1 MFMKKINNE
10 DWAYIAGF
18 LDRDGSLITQIVKD
32 EKYQYKFKIRISIVF
47 YQRTENIWILIWLKS
62 VLKYGSIKKR
72 TDGMS
77 EYIIISAN
85 PVKNLLLE
93 LIKYLKL
100 KKNLAKLILK
110 IIEDKKNIKS
120 INDFIEIC
128 KLVDKTLVLSEFKK
142 RLITT
147 DYVIN
152 YLQEKKLL

>member
-1 MFMKKINNE
+1 MKQINNE

-18 LDRDGSLITQIVKD
+18 LDGDGSLITQIVNNDDYK
-32 EKYQYKFKIRISIVF
+32 YKFKIRISIVF
-47 YQRTENIWILIWLKS
+47 YQKTENEWILIWLKDL
-62 VLKYGSIKKR
+62 LKYGSLRRKN
-72 TDGMS
+72 DGMS
-77 EYIIISAN
+77 EYIIVSAN
-85 PVKNLLLE
+85 PVKKLVLE

-100 KKNLAKLILK
+100 KKKLAKLILK

-120 INDFIEIC
+120 IEDFIEIC
-128 KLVDKTLVLSEFKK
+128 KLVDKTFVLSNSKK